1 MSFWKEFQKTGMNGR
16 FNQIN
21 RAERRQYGKRIN
33 TPQKME
39 QFSDELERRIRAE
52 YNRESEKR
60 ILNFIEA
67 YTTFTAYVLNYKLGL
82 GKKRLPEIM
91 SEIKRHID
99 MLDEGYISL
108 EDCKSELKRVGIE
121 LKFN

>member
-1 MSFWKEFQKTGMNGR
+1 M
-16 FNQIN
+16 N
-21 RAERRQYGKRIN
+21 RAERRQYAKRIN

-91 SEIKRHID
+91 SEIKRHIE

-121 LKFN
+121 LKFD